1 MLTICFFLAVA
12 LLSPLPDLYLYPR
25 LQRATAAGD
34 PDARVR
40 YHLIG
45 SAYLW
50 LLAGIA
56 VAIVARRP
64 HWWSDFRLDAPSP
77 VRLAAGVALVV
88 AYIVYVMRQRS
99 RLIRK
104 PERLRKLMEKHA
116 STAALVPH
124 TEREVKTFAVLSVS
138 AGICEEVL
146 FRGFMLWFAATW
158 IGLWPALLATS
169 LFFGFA
175 HAYLG
180 REHIVRAGLGGL
192 LFGVISIA
200 SASLWPAVLLHAF
213 TDLLSGDLFYRATRS
228 EPFEEVRHEGLG
240 EAIGNG
246 ADGAALL
253 VE

>member
-12 LLSPLPDLYLYPR
+12 FLAPLPDLYLYPR

-34 PDARVR
+34 PGARVR
-40 YHLIG
+40 YHLLG
-45 SAYLW
+45 AAYLC
-50 LLAGIA
+50 LLAVLA
-56 VAIVARRP
+56 VALVLRRP
-64 HWWSDFRLDAPSP
+64 QPWSDLRLDVPSP
-77 VRLAAGVALVV
+77 LRLAAGGAAVA
-88 AYIVYVMRQRS
+88 AYIVYVMRHRS

-104 PERLRKLMEKHA
+104 PERLRALIRKHP
-116 STAALVPH
+116 STEALVPH

-138 AGICEEVL
+138 AGVCEEVVY
-146 FRGFMLWFAATW
+146 RGFMLWYAATW
-158 IGLWPALLATS
+158 IGLWPALVATS
-169 LFFGFA
+169 LLFGLA

-180 REHIVRAGLGGL
+180 KEHILRAAVAGL
-192 LFGVISIA
+192 LFGVLAIA
-200 SASLWPAVLLHAF
+200 SASLWPAILLHAF

-228 EPFEEVRHEGLG
+228 EPLEEVRHERLG